1 MSRWYKYGKMEGVD
15 RKRKGG
21 ISNGVYWN
29 YMFDNRNRNMPKS
42 FIKIKIRSDVMIE
55 LVYRFDGEEFKEDD
69 LIQVIRKD
77 TFTGEK
83 TMVTGR
89 VIKSL
94 LNTELVLDVSRR
106 YYSETI
112 TLNIDEIIKV
122 NKIK

>member
-1 MSRWYKYGKMEGVD
+1 
-15 RKRKGG
+15 
-21 ISNGVYWN
+21 
-29 YMFDNRNRNMPKS
+29 MFDNRDSDMPKS

-77 TFTGEK
+77 PFTGEK
-83 TMVTGR
+83 SEIIGR

-94 LNTELVLDVSRR
+94 INTELVLDISTR
-106 YYSETI
+106 YNAKTI
-112 TLNIDEIIKV
+112 TINTDEIVKI